1 MALCA
6 GALRRYLAD
15 HAALPDK
22 GLAVGVPASIR
33 PPGNAQLN
41 NQVVFTLSRLPTD
54 VAEPLPRL
62 AAAKAAGQE
71 AKNLFAD
78 MRDLLTTDISIVAA
92 PLVVMGLTRVWA
104 AARGANYL
112 WPFFN
117 LVISN
122 VPGPRKPLYC
132 VGAPATHYFPI
143 SIPYHGCAL
152 NVTVQS
158 YLDQLDFGLIACSE
172 TVPDAQR
179 IADFMV
185 EDFAA
190 LKEADAELARPDFV
204 DKIAVALGQKP
215 VEAAKPVRLG
225 ELKPPAPKA
234 QKKSELEREV
244 DALAA
249 ATETLRGRL
258 AAKAATPE
266 RSLPEPAEKKP
277 AAAKA
282 KAGAKRPPRRAPG
295 STPRKATA
303 KTPRPARVA
312 KAPPKKTRRAPSAS
326 GPTKG

>member
-1 MALCA
+1 M
-6 GALRRYLAD
+6 
-15 HAALPDK
+15 
-22 GLAVGVPASIR
+22 PASIR
-33 PPGNAQLN
+33 PVGDAQLN

-62 AAAKAAGQE
+62 AAAQAAGQE

-92 PLVVMGLTRVWA
+92 PLVVMGLTRLWA
-104 AARGANYL
+104 GARGANYL

-117 LVISN
+117 VVISN
-122 VPGPRKPLYC
+122 VPGPRQPFYC

-179 IADFMV
+179 IADFIV

-190 LKEADAELARPDFV
+190 LKSADAEFAKPDIVGKIALALEAKSAAAHQPIALGEAKPPRAIRPPKAEKTNALARN
-204 DKIAVALGQKP
+204 I
-215 VEAAKPVRLG
+215 
-225 ELKPPAPKA
+225 
-234 QKKSELEREV
+234 

-249 ATETLRGRL
+249 ATESLRSRL
-258 AAKAATPE
+258 SEKAETAAEPRPE
-266 RSLPEPAEKKP
+266 KP

-282 KAGAKRPPRRAPG
+282 KAGAKRPPRRTAAPAP
-295 STPRKATA
+295 TKP
-303 KTPRPARVA
+303 PRPRQVA
-312 KAPPKKTRRAPSAS
+312 KSAAAKAAAARSAAAKSAAAKPRRAPRR
-326 GPTKG
+326 PKK